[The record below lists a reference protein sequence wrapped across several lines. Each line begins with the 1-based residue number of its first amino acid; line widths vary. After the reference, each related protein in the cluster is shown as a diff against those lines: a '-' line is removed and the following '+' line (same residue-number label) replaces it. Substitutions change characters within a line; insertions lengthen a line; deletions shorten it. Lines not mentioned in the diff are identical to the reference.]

1 MTTQANDF
9 DTDGELDEVLRAAL
23 AGDES
28 SRERIIESCRAYL
41 LAIAQ
46 GNLDQPLRAKIGSSD
61 IVQETCIK
69 AHAAFSQFRGQT
81 YGELLAWMRQSL
93 LNGLVDVRRRYRG
106 TEFRNVAREVSPGDQ
121 NAASPAGVLPD
132 PQLTPSTS
140 ADLDEQVT
148 NLRAALLQ
156 LPEEYRHVI
165 MWRNWDQLSFAEIG
179 VRLNRSE
186 EAARKLWTRAVA
198 KLAEFLPSEDNGA

>member
-1 MTTQANDF
+1 MTTPDNEF
-9 DTDGELDEVLRAAL
+9 DPDGELDEVVRAAL

-28 SRERIIESCRAYL
+28 SRERIIESCRTYL

-93 LNGLVDVRRRYRG
+93 LNGLVDARRKYRG
-106 TEFRNVAREVSPGDQ
+106 TEARDVAREVSSVEQ
-121 NAASPAGVLPD
+121 TASNPAGVLPD

-140 ADLDEQVT
+140 ADLEEQVT
-148 NLRAALLQ
+148 ILRAALSQ
-156 LPEEYRHVI
+156 LPEEYRQVI

-179 VRLNRSE
+179 DRLNRSE
-186 EAARKLWTRAVA
+186 EAARKRWTRAVA
-198 KLAEFLPSEDNGA
+198 KLAEFLPPRV